1 MTLPDDAP
9 RPGPSW
15 PERSTV
21 LIVDDEPMNIRLLE
35 KILAPMEGVDV
46 VSTMYAREAKPLFE
60 VHRPDL
66 VLLDLHMPE
75 LDGLDVLRLISDVVA
90 PDDFVPVMVLTAD
103 VARESRHDV
112 LAAGAHDFLVKPLD
126 ASEVTL
132 RVANALHTRAL
143 HVIVE
148 RNRGELARRVHDL
161 EEDAETE
168 RLRVA
173 GEIRHLREVID
184 GPQLEMVYQP
194 IVELR
199 GRETT
204 GFEALSRFLA
214 TPTRP
219 PDQWFAEAARHSL
232 RGELEFLAV
241 SLALHGLR
249 RITND
254 QFLSINV
261 APEIMVTSDF
271 RTSLD
276 AQCSDLSRIV
286 FELTEHSRVD
296 EYAPLL
302 ETMSEF
308 RGRGAR
314 FAVDDAGSG
323 FASFSHVLKLQPEWI
338 KLDIEFT
345 RGIDHDPARRA
356 IAAALVQFASEVGS
370 NVIAEGIENE
380 GEFETLID
388 IGVPY
393 GQGYFLARPGPLS
406 E

>member
-1 MTLPDDAP
+1 MTPPDETS
-9 RPGPSW
+9 RPGPSA

-35 KILAPMEGVDV
+35 KLLATMEGVDV
-46 VSTMYAREAKPLFE
+46 VSTSHAREAGPLFE
-60 VHRPDL
+60 AHRPDL

-75 LDGLDVLRLISDVVA
+75 LDGLAVLRLISGVVA
-90 PDDFVPVMVLTAD
+90 PGDFVPVMVLTAD

-126 ASEVTL
+126 ASEVML
-132 RVANALHTRAL
+132 RVANALRTREL

-148 RNRGELARRVHDL
+148 RNRRELARRVRDL
-161 EEDAETE
+161 EEETRVE
-168 RLRVA
+168 RRRVDE
-173 GEIRHLREVID
+173 EIRRLREVID
-184 GPQLEMVYQP
+184 GRQLEIAFQP
-194 IVELR
+194 IVRLR
-199 GRETT
+199 GRETV
-204 GFEALSRFLA
+204 GYEALSRFHA
-214 TPTRP
+214 TPARS
-219 PDQWFAEAARHSL
+219 PDRWFSDAARHSL

-241 SLALHGLR
+241 SLALQGLG
-249 RITND
+249 RIRSD

-271 RTSLD
+271 KGSLE
-276 AQCSDLSRIV
+276 AQCPDLGRIV
-286 FELTEHSRVD
+286 VELTEHSRVD

-323 FASFSHVLKLQPEWI
+323 FASFSHVLKLRPEWI

-356 IAAALVQFASEVGS
+356 IATALVQFASEVGS
-370 NVIAEGIENE
+370 HVIAEGIENE
-380 GEFETLID
+380 REFETLAD
-388 IGVPY
+388 VGVPY
-393 GQGYFLARPGPLS
+393 GQGYFLARPGPLPS
-406 E
+406 